1 MVVVCFC
8 VFAQVAELESV
19 CVSLHVHRPVLS
31 NTLFNNC
38 APLCVSLSHVPATN
52 TTGNMQS
59 AVDEKKKLEL
69 RVDNLSGELNK
80 AKGHS
85 AELEAAK
92 QTLQVRK
99 TTAVFLMAAAI

>member
-1 MVVVCFC
+1 
-8 VFAQVAELESV
+8 
-19 CVSLHVHRPVLS
+19 
-31 NTLFNNC
+31 
-38 APLCVSLSHVPATN
+38 
-52 TTGNMQS
+52 MQS